1 MMMTLNCDKSEF
13 MFIAD
18 EEIVDSGEESSVE
31 ANECSSCPDEV
42 PYPSARMVRSSDVLS
57 NLPSTVEVL
66 NTHDGC
72 RVFLVGTAHF
82 SESSQQDVAK
92 VCISVEILIYATIN
106 IFCHLKLDKNFKTVP
121 LLGYFLHIISFITS
135 NLLVSEHSALSNPYC
150 Q

>member
-1 MMMTLNCDKSEF
+1 
-13 MFIAD
+13 MFNAD

-66 NTHDGC
+66 NTQDGC

-92 VCISVEILIYATIN
+92 VHCISVEILICATVT
-106 IFCHLKLDKNFKTVP
+106 FCHL
-121 LLGYFLHIISFITS
+121 
-135 NLLVSEHSALSNPYC
+135 
-150 Q
+150 